1 MSLPFKIMPLLLV
14 GLTASTSP
22 SMATIVCSGDFQIVN
37 GKPVSTPFCQD
48 EELAASLRNH
58 GQRFS
63 GETIRNNSELKR
75 QACILF
81 GSDSNSQTCAN
92 YVGD

>member
-22 SMATIVCSGDFQIVN
+22 SNGDDRLQRRFSDCKRQT
-37 GKPVSTPFCQD
+37 VSTPFCQD